1 MGGNYALSINMF
13 EDPNT
18 KNPGKRGCVRNN
30 VDTVNMEKKE
40 DFGVR
45 SDSDEHEGT
54 SKDASGKCGESTKK
68 VVDEILGFD
77 AGLWNELSDLSN
89 LHRH

>member
-30 VDTVNMEKKE
+30 VDTVNMEKKR
-40 DFGVR
+40 GLW
-45 SDSDEHEGT
+45 DSDEHEGT
-54 SKDASGKCGESTKK
+54 SKDASAKCGESTKK